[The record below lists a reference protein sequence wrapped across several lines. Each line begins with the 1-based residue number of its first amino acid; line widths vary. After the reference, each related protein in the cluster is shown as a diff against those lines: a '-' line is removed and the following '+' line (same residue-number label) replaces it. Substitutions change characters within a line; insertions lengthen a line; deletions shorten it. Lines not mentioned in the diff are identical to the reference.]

1 MSDVRHTL
9 SVVAKNAPIINR
21 DVVALE
27 SELEIAA

>member
-21 DVVALE
+21 DVVAWDLE
-27 SELEIAA
+27 LAA